1 MTDKLSKLYG
11 KMANH
16 INNMIPVDWEE
27 LYCMGEVSEKY
38 GMNTVVFY
46 FKEQGKEDFV
56 RSYDIAKIYNESDEI
71 HVNWK
76 AELRTIAVEMNQCFK
91 EYEQELWDRFTLTL
105 DSTGAFN
112 IDFEY
117 DIINENSG
125 SPLEREVI
133 WAYEN
138 LGYVFYNQHPGHI
151 PEDEAGLSDV
161 DTADRGCGGPR

>member
-1 MTDKLSKLYG
+1 MEMTDKLSKLYG

-27 LYCMGEVSEKY
+27 LYCLGEVGQVDGFS
-38 GMNTVVFY
+38 TVVFY
-46 FKEQGKEDFV
+46 FKEQGKEEFI
-56 RSYDIAKIYNESDEI
+56 RSYELAERYNESDEM

-76 AELRTIAVEMNQCFK
+76 DELRVMVVEINQCFK
-91 EYEQELWDRFTLTL
+91 DYEQEPWDRLTLKL

-117 DIINENSG
+117 DTLNANSG
-125 SPLEREVI
+125 GPSAREVI

-138 LGYVFYNQHPGHI
+138 FGYVAQGPYFKKLLDKHI
-151 PEDEAGLSDV
+151 QAGNV
-161 DTADRGCGGPR
+161 